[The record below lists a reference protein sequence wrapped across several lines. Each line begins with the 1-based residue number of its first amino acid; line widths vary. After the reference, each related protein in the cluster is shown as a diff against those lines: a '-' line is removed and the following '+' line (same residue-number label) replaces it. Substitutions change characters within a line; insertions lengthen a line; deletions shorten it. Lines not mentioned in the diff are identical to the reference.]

1 MYVEV
6 NKKKPK
12 NIAVGDI
19 VINSDNSEGTII
31 GICSKIYTDNKT
43 IDVFIISNNTGKE
56 DVYCRYTTRDVLIA
70 NWNVF
75 EGNIRISNQ

>member
-1 MYVEV
+1 MFVEI

-19 VINSDNSEGTII
+19 VINSDNSECTMI
-31 GICSKIYTDNKT
+31 GICSELYTNDNAM
-43 IDVFIISNNTGKE
+43 DVFIISITGKK
-56 DVYCRYTTRDVLIA
+56 DVYCIYTIHNVLISD
-70 NWNVF
+70 WSVF

>member
-1 MYVEV
+1 MYIEI

-19 VINSDNSEGTII
+19 VISSDNSGDRMI
-31 GICSKIYTDNKT
+31 GICSEIYTNNNT
-43 IDVFIISNNTGKE
+43 MDVFIISNTGKE